1 MNKQINTKLN
11 TQFLPTTKKEMDAL
25 GWDQCDVVLISGD
38 AYIDSPF
45 IGVAVVGRIL
55 QKLGFKVGI
64 IGQPD
69 INSDIDIK
77 RLGVPKLYWG
87 VSGGSIDSM
96 VANYTSTKKFRNSDD
111 YTPGGVNNKR
121 PDRATLVYTNLIRRY
136 FKNTVPIVLGGIEA
150 SLRRVTHYDYWQNK
164 LKKPILFDSKADIV
178 IYGMG
183 EIALME
189 LTNKINLLQKDS
201 IEQNI
206 PITKLENYE
215 QTIKEVRGIC
225 YISKKPTL
233 SYHQIP
239 SFKECLED
247 KEKYIDL
254 FDKFYDNND
263 PISANGLCQLVDTR
277 YAIQTPPCD
286 YLNEQEMDGISNLP
300 FTRELHPY
308 HRPDGKVK
316 CLETI
321 KFSIMTHQGCWGE
334 CNFCAIGVHQGRTIR
349 TRSEDNIVAEAT
361 KFKEYKDFKGI
372 ISDLG
377 GPTANMYG
385 YECNKKL
392 KLGTCDHQRCVD
404 SKHLCSSMK
413 PDHSRLMNMN
423 KRVREIPGIRKAFVA
438 SGIRYDMITED
449 KKHGYNYLKSLVN
462 DHISGQMKVA
472 PEHTVQKVLDIMG
485 KPVKQTL
492 IDFKKLYDKL
502 NKEAGKKQF
511 LTYYLIAAHPGCED
525 KDMHELKRFTTQEL
539 KMNPEQAQV
548 FIPTPGTYSAVM
560 YYTELDPVTR
570 KKIFVEKDTK
580 RKEKQKAIVVEKT
593 SFGYKG
599 KNNKFKKAYS
609 QGMQG

>member
-1 MNKQINTKLN
+1 MSL
-11 TQFLPTTKKEMDAL
+11 FLPTTKEEMKKL
-25 GWDQCDVVLISGD
+25 GWSQCDVILVSGD

-55 QKLGFKVGI
+55 EKLGYKVGM

-77 RLGVPKLYWG
+77 RLGEPRLYWG

-96 VANYTSTKKFRNSDD
+96 VSNYTATKKFRNNDD

-121 PDRATLVYTNLIRRY
+121 PDRAVLVYTNLIRRY

-164 LKKPILFDSKADIV
+164 LKKPILFDSKADIIV
-178 IYGMG
+178 YGMG
-183 EIALME
+183 EMALMQ
-189 LTNKINLLQKDS
+189 LTTAINNKQDYK
-201 IEQNI
+201 NI
-206 PITKLENYE
+206 
-215 QTIKEVRGIC
+215 RGIC
-225 YISKKPTL
+225 YISKESKEEF
-233 SYHQIP
+233 HQLP
-239 SFKECLED
+239 SFDECIKD

-254 FDKFYDNND
+254 FDLFYDNND
-263 PISANGLCQLVDTR
+263 PISANGLCQKVDSR
-277 YAIQTPPCD
+277 YAIQNPPCD
-286 YLNEQEMDGISNLP
+286 YLNEKEMDDISSLP

-308 HRPDGKVK
+308 HRPAGKVK

-349 TRSEDNIVAEAT
+349 TRSEDNIVKEAI

-385 YECNKKL
+385 YECDKKL

-404 SKHLCSSMK
+404 STHLCKSME
-413 PDHSRLMNMN
+413 PNHGRIMAMN

-449 KKHGYNYLKSLVN
+449 KQYGYKYLKSLVK

-472 PEHTVQKVLDIMG
+472 PEHTVQHVLDLMG
-485 KPVKQTL
+485 KPGKQTL
-492 IDFKKLYDKL
+492 VDFKKLYDKL
-502 NKEAGKKQF
+502 NRDMGKKQF
-511 LTYYLIAAHPGCED
+511 LTYYLIAAHPGCKE
-525 KDMHELKRFTTQEL
+525 KDMHELKRFTTNEL

-560 YYTELDPVTR
+560 YYTEIDPVTR

-580 RKEKQKAIVVEKT
+580 RKEKQKEIVVTKNIK
-593 SFGYKG
+593 YKSG
-599 KNNKFKKAYS
+599 FAS
-609 QGMQG
+609 